1 LSWQREPCFKLSE
14 ITVEPVIGVVLLKP
28 ALKHVHDSRSRV
40 RGRGQDIGNLAPIPI
55 RQNKG
60 LFDKLANIAIIALL
74 RPVGND
80 VMITELPN
88 IQELPRQNA
97 SQVKN
102 KWADMVRLVHQ
113 SGSVAVTNH
122 SAVEMVLLDAR
133 TYQQLTEEIQALK
146 AREQI
151 ALDELTN
158 RFNARLAVL
167 QQPDAGQKLNALLDA
182 KGVLKKRPKAGASY

>member
-1 LSWQREPCFKLSE
+1 M
-14 ITVEPVIGVVLLKP
+14 
-28 ALKHVHDSRSRV
+28 HVPPPLFAATAICQIKD
-40 RGRGQDIGNLAPIPI
+40 
-55 RQNKG
+55 
-60 LFDKLANIAIIALL
+60 LFDKLAIIAIITLTESACE
-74 RPVGND
+74 ND
-80 VMITELPN
+80 AMIIELPN

-113 SGSVAVTNH
+113 TGSVAVTNH
-122 SAVEMVLLDAR
+122 SAVEMVLLDAK

-146 AREQI
+146 VREQI